1 MGTYAFKGKHVLIT
15 GASGGLGSA
24 LAKLLAAE
32 GAKLVVTSRSEKAL
46 DELISKLP
54 HKKDAAAFTAD
65 LSISGE
71 AVKLVNEAVSA
82 LGYIDVLVN
91 NAGVG
96 YFALMQEAT
105 EENIRHLFEVNTFSP
120 LALIKTLLPH
130 MQKRGGGRV
139 VNILSCAGRVPI
151 PTVGVY
157 GGSKSALAVMA
168 NTMRLELQP
177 EGIDIINI
185 YPGTVATAFEEHA
198 FREEERPRSY
208 QSGPNHKLWRSSQS
222 DKTSTGSPGGR
233 LEPTSMGADG
243 VDTSITRRPEPSSG
257 SRLMARE

>member
-54 HKKDAAAFTAD
+54 HKEDAAAFTAD

-96 YFALMQEAT
+96 YFALMKEAT

-120 LALIKTLLPH
+120 L
-130 MQKRGGGRV
+130 V
-139 VNILSCAGRVPI
+139 
-151 PTVGVY
+151 
-157 GGSKSALAVMA
+157 
-168 NTMRLELQP
+168 
-177 EGIDIINI
+177 
-185 YPGTVATAFEEHA
+185 
-198 FREEERPRSY
+198 
-208 QSGPNHKLWRSSQS
+208 
-222 DKTSTGSPGGR
+222 
-233 LEPTSMGADG
+233 
-243 VDTSITRRPEPSSG
+243 
-257 SRLMARE
+257 